1 VRRYSISLLL
11 PALLSSVA
19 FAQELIGPAP
29 ITSQRATTSANGYIV
44 VFAQGTSPN
53 VRANVVIAAGAG
65 LRHNYFG
72 MDAAAVTVPNTN
84 VLETLK
90 RSAGVVRVIPD
101 FIIHNQTKGGKGG
114 PPRRPLLS
122 TLVK

>member
-44 VFAQGTSPN
+44 VFAQGTSPTC
-53 VRANVVIAAGAG
+53 A
-65 LRHNYFG
+65 L
-72 MDAAAVTVPNTN
+72 T
-84 VLETLK
+84 
-90 RSAGVVRVIPD
+90 
-101 FIIHNQTKGGKGG
+101 
-114 PPRRPLLS
+114 
-122 TLVK
+122 